1 MDAHMR
7 EQKALRLR
15 QAQVKEL
22 VQILET
28 EHLGRAN
35 ATTNARLA
43 ARMGM
48 QDRGSAGRPGND
60 EEPEAINSRELTN
73 IIQFAREQGYPIAAD
88 NNGIYMP
95 RTAEEFEA
103 TIALNDRRAQTYSYM
118 ANMARRAASIFFG
131 GDRRAQA
138 KEIIPS
144 RGDAPEVNPVTGEK
158 TFLRMTVETGN

>member
-7 EQKALRLR
+7 EQKSLRLR

-48 QDRGSAGRPGND
+48 QDRGSAGRATAN
-60 EEPEAINSRELTN
+60 NSRELTN
-73 IIQFAREQGYPIAAD
+73 IIQFAREQGYPISAD
-88 NNGIYMP
+88 NDGIYMP
-95 RTAEEFEA
+95 QTPEEFEA
-103 TIALNDRRAQTYSYM
+103 TIALNDRRAQTYTYM

-131 GDRRAQA
+131 GDRRSQPAA
-138 KEIIPS
+138 PPSADIPGALGMRPATHS
-144 RGDAPEVNPVTGEK
+144 HEVNA
-158 TFLRMTVETGN
+158 